1 MAPWLFEPSDFPNLW
16 ERMKGFEDNST
27 FQLKYAST
35 QEAEQKLLKHFGM
48 NKLQN
53 IDNNTQRNMVTVNL
67 AGKFLGSKEV
77 LIVLMLAFDTNHG
90 CLLKIKIKSQD
101 EELTDDLLVSIS

>member
-1 MAPWLFEPSDFPNLW
+1 
-16 ERMKGFEDNST
+16 
-27 FQLKYAST
+27 
-35 QEAEQKLLKHFGM
+35 
-48 NKLQN
+48 
-53 IDNNTQRNMVTVNL
+53 MVTVNL
-67 AGKFLGSKEV
+67 AGKFLGTKEV